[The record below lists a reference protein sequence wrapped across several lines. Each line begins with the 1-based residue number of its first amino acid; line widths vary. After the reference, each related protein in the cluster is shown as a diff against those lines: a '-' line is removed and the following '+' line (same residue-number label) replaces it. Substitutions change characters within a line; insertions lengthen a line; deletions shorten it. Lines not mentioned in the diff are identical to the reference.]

1 MPCPAHERDTINA
14 PSVFIS
20 YTRSQTDSA
29 WASKILAHLEAAGCK
44 VFRDVDKL
52 QPGDDYIQRL
62 DEVIATCSHAIFII
76 SEASADSAWVQAE
89 YRALMP
95 RSKDQKVRVIP
106 LLLGGELPSL
116 LVTTHYID
124 LRERYSPSDV
134 DRALA
139 EVLRA
144 VLGERSAVKVE
155 DLRDVHHPDM
165 VRRPEGPHRIT
176 VRVDSRHTEVATWQS
191 TATWTPTAW
200 EPALSDDLLE
210 LARAGARPANR
221 EHLDECLAALGQTL
235 ADSFLGGPA
244 GELLASELAEAD
256 RENAVARVSLEVSQ
270 ELDRLP
276 WEALRLPG
284 RDRPLAL
291 EPRVQLYRTISGLGK
306 TALPNV
312 PGPLRVLAVIASPE
326 DGGDPK
332 RGRPGADL
340 LDYEAELGKMLDALG
355 DVRKEGVSVRI
366 LEWGSASTIRQA
378 LQQERFHVL
387 HISCHVTAAGLMLED
402 EEGRPDQVD
411 AARFVD
417 DIMVPDRGVPLIVL
431 ARCSA
436 TRSDRSSTFP
446 GSASSPDEFASV
458 LESFARGLLERGVPA
473 VIGMTQPVSDR
484 YAVQFTERFY
494 QSLADRSDAP
504 DPLSALSDARRQVEI
519 ARNAASSD
527 DDREAEPGQWHV
539 PILFLRGSPRP
550 LYDISASAAAPAR
563 ERTRR
568 NRGFGVRQVNDMVGR
583 RTELRFL
590 LALMRSEQPAVL
602 IRGLG
607 GVGKTTVAERLAGTF
622 TKETGHVVAVA
633 EGRVTPTEIL
643 SQVARALSSLA
654 RNRLEDDPL
663 KRAVGELRNVQ
674 MPWRDQMDLIEDEV
688 LPEVRVTLI
697 LDEAEQNLH
706 DDNLPP
712 GQDDPDAPGPPQTLD
727 PEFGDFLANWLDLMP
742 RARLIIT
749 SRAGLPL
756 PPSASGLL
764 TQYPLGPL
772 SRAEAVKLMW
782 RLPGID
788 ALGRAEQAR
797 AYVDVGGHPRAL
809 EYLDSLLRGDRP
821 RNQNVLD
828 RMERALRRGGVEKPE
843 QWIRTPGRSLDEA
856 LAGAVTLISSD
867 VLLDRLLVGLRGRP
881 AHDLFALS
889 SVYRQAVDD
898 IGLNWVMTPGSVAA
912 DSERAARLRDAFD
925 RLDAAQ
931 RSGHGLVLDHLG
943 LDPTLRNQLVRDI
956 AEGTRPADHPGLT
969 EAIHELVER
978 NLLSVTGPPEAQ
990 RYLVHRWTALG
1001 LQQLVQS
1008 GAAGHLGV
1016 EDLEEAHRRAAAFH
1030 EWRAGLWRTT
1040 VTDLLEARYHHHAAG
1055 DFGPAAVATAGA
1067 GAVLYRWGEF
1077 DHVMRLCQ
1085 ETLGWIGSGPEAIE
1099 LLYLQSLVAGRREN
1113 WDDSRRLAYNCLE
1126 LADQA
1131 GDRRWTVMCELQ
1143 LGVLAQET
1151 GDHSE
1156 AERHFNTA
1164 RDIAHEVGDVAL
1176 IGLCYSRLGAL
1187 ELARHHEEQGL
1198 FWSRGAVG
1206 PLLRRMPHAD
1216 LVARGFDELRDLAA
1230 ALGESEMSARLGRRA
1245 ARQRETDRDLQR
1257 VAAEALQQFGE
1268 VNLRRERLDHAKADY
1283 TSALEFA
1290 VQLEDRLLEMDCYL
1304 GLGRIAQLGGQLMTA
1319 RQYYRDYLDIAD
1331 TLRNRIGTVQCY
1343 RFLGDLAKA
1352 TGDRPRVQRWYGRAL
1367 ELATKIGD
1375 DRLVAQVHLGLGR
1388 AHREVGEH
1396 AAAKEEYRKA
1406 EEISRRLGDSAQG
1419 LVVEI
1424 LLDQGASASE
1434 QGNLD
1439 EAERLYREARSP
1451 ADWTGDFLS
1460 VVKANLGLAAVSRAR
1475 GYPAD
1480 ARSLA
1485 ERALTRA
1492 EEQGHPRLVCDAVLE
1507 LGLIEEAVD
1516 NPQEAAQ
1523 LYRHGLNKAKELGES
1538 RLMIDFSLRLGDL
1551 ADGTDAFDWYDQAL
1565 EWLEQLGDLAQAAR
1579 LRVIIGRAALLVY
1592 DDIPRAQ
1599 ADFTRALQLLGT
1611 EEASTDAV
1619 EARLGLARAAL
1630 AENNAEAAGTWFGAA
1645 LPLADELGVVDLQ
1658 AQSYQGLGVVAQLG
1672 DDLEVASQFH
1682 TRVTQLTGAAGAS
1695 RAAMEARRDL
1705 ARLAWRTG
1713 RLDDA
1718 MAGYETALGFAEAM
1732 PAGFVDAI
1740 ACAQQIAVI
1749 CDQLAELASEDERG
1763 RLTARAAE
1771 LRERFP
1777 EVIRYPLDMTQTEAA
1792 AAVATSRAQIGAA
1805 LTAAGRPDE
1814 AVGFTG
1820 ASLLY
1825 QLLQQRE
1832 DADRQLDVLR
1842 RQQQALGER
1851 IRPIMTSILTA
1862 TGTQLLLE
1870 QV

>member
-1 MPCPAHERDTINA
+1 M
-14 PSVFIS
+14 
-20 YTRSQTDSA
+20 
-29 WASKILAHLEAAGCK
+29 AHLEAAQCK
-44 VFRDVDKL
+44 VFLDVDKL

-76 SEASADSAWVQAE
+76 SETSADSAWVQAE

-95 RSKDQKVRVIP
+95 RAKDQKVRVIP

-116 LVTTHYID
+116 LVTTHYVD
-124 LRERYSPSDV
+124 LRERYSPRDV
-134 DRALA
+134 DGALA

-144 VLGERSAVKVE
+144 VLGEPSAVKVE
-155 DLRDVHHPDM
+155 DVRDVVDPDM

-176 VRVDSRHTEVATWQS
+176 VRVESRHTEVETWQS
-191 TATWTPTAW
+191 TATWTPPAW

-221 EHLDECLAALGQTL
+221 EHLDERLAALGHTL
-235 ADSFLGGPA
+235 AGSFLGGPA

-256 RENAVARVSLEVSQ
+256 RENAVARISLEVSR
-270 ELDRLP
+270 ELDQLP

-326 DGGDPK
+326 DGGDPE

-340 LDYEAELGKMLDALG
+340 LDYEAELDKMLGALG
-355 DVRKEGVSVRI
+355 DAREKGASVRI

-436 TRSDRSSTFP
+436 TRSGLTSTFTEP
-446 GSASSPDEFASV
+446 TSPDEFASV
-458 LESFARGLLERGVPA
+458 LESFARGLLEHGVPG

-484 YAVQFTERFY
+484 YAVQFTGQFY

-519 ARNAASSD
+519 DRNAASSD
-527 DDREAEPGQWHV
+527 DDREAEPAQWHV
-539 PILFLRGSPRP
+539 PILFLRGAPRP
-550 LYDISASAAAPAR
+550 LYDSSAPAAAPDR
-563 ERTRR
+563 EPIRR

-590 LALMRSEQPAVL
+590 LALMRGERPAVL

-633 EGRVTPTEIL
+633 EGPVTPTEIL
-643 SQVARALSSLA
+643 SRVARALNSLA

-674 MPWRDQMDLIEDEV
+674 MPWRDQLELIEDEV

-706 DDNLPP
+706 DDNRPP

-727 PEFGDFLANWLDLMP
+727 PEFGAFLAKWLDLMP
-742 RARLIIT
+742 QARLIIT

-756 PPSASGLL
+756 PPSASSLL
-764 TQYPLGPL
+764 TQCPLGPL

-782 RLPGID
+782 RLTGID
-788 ALGRAEQAR
+788 ALGRAEQDR
-797 AYVDVGGHPRAL
+797 AYIDVGGHPRAL
-809 EYLDSLLRGDRP
+809 EYLDSLLRGNRP
-821 RNQNVLD
+821 LNLNVLD
-828 RMERALRRGGVEKPE
+828 RMERALRRGGVENAE
-843 QWIRTPGRSLDEA
+843 QWIETPGRSLDEA

-912 DSERAARLRDAFD
+912 DAERAARLRDAFD

-931 RSGHGLVLDHLG
+931 CSGRGLVLDHLG
-943 LDPTLRNQLVRDI
+943 LDPTLRNQLAHDI

-969 EAIHELVER
+969 EAIHELAER

-1016 EDLEEAHRRAAAFH
+1016 EDLAEAHRRAAAFH
-1030 EWRAGLWRTT
+1030 EWRAGLWRTP

-1055 DFGPAAVATAGA
+1055 DFGSAAVATAGA

-1085 ETLGWIGSGPEAIE
+1085 ETLGWIESGPEAIE

-1113 WDDSRRLAYNCLE
+1113 WDDSRRLADTCLE
-1126 LADQA
+1126 LAGQA
-1131 GDRRWTVMCELQ
+1131 GDRRWTVLCELQ
-1143 LGVLAQET
+1143 LGGLAQET
-1151 GDHSE
+1151 GDHSG

-1164 RDIAHEVGDVAL
+1164 RNIAHDVDDVAL

-1187 ELARHHEEQGL
+1187 ELARHHEKDGL
-1198 FWSRGAVG
+1198 FWSHGVESQ
-1206 PLLRRMPHAD
+1206 LRRMPYAD
-1216 LVARGFDELRDLAA
+1216 LVAKGFDELRDLAA
-1230 ALGESEMSARLGRRA
+1230 ALGESELSARLGRRA

-1268 VNLRRERLDHAKADY
+1268 VSLRRERLDQAKADY

-1290 VQLEDRLLEMDCYL
+1290 VRLEDRLLEMDCYL
-1304 GLGRIAQLGGQLMTA
+1304 GLGRIAQLGGQFLTA
-1319 RQYYRDYLDIAD
+1319 RQYYRAYLEIAD
-1331 TLRNRIGTVQCY
+1331 TLRNRIGTVHCY

-1375 DRLVAQVHLGLGR
+1375 DRLVAQVHLGLGQ
-1388 AHREVGEH
+1388 AHREMGEH
-1396 AAAKEEYRKA
+1396 AAAEAEYRKA
-1406 EEISRRLGDSAQG
+1406 EEISRRLGVSAQD

-1424 LLDQGASASE
+1424 LLDQGASARE
-1434 QGNLD
+1434 QGDLG
-1439 EAERLYREARSP
+1439 EAERLYREARTS
-1451 ADWTGDFLS
+1451 ANSARDYLS

-1475 GYPAD
+1475 RYLAE

-1485 ERALTRA
+1485 DQALTRA
-1492 EEQGHPRLVCDAVLE
+1492 EEQGHPRLVCAAVLE
-1507 LGLIEEAVD
+1507 LGLIAAD
-1516 NPQEAAQ
+1516 AQNFQEAAQ
-1523 LYRHGLNKAKELGES
+1523 LYRRGLTKAKELGES
-1538 RLMIDFSLRLGDL
+1538 MLMIDFSLRLGNL
-1551 ADGTDAFDWYDQAL
+1551 ANGTDAFGWYDQAL
-1565 EWLEQLGDLAQAAR
+1565 EWLEQLDDLARAAR
-1579 LRVIIGRAALLVY
+1579 LRVIIGRAALLAY

-1599 ADFTRALQLLGT
+1599 ADFTRALELLGT

-1630 AENNAEAAGTWFGAA
+1630 AEDKAEAAGTWFGSA
-1645 LPLADELGVVDLQ
+1645 LPLADELGVVELQ
-1658 AQSYQGLGVVAQLG
+1658 AQSCQGLGVVAQLG
-1672 DDLEVASQFH
+1672 DDLEAADEFH
-1682 TRVTQLTGAAGAS
+1682 TRVTQLTGTADAS

-1718 MAGYETALGFAEAM
+1718 LAGYETALGFAKAL
-1732 PAGFVDAI
+1732 PDGRVDAI

-1749 CDQLAELASEDERG
+1749 CDQLAEQASEDERG

-1805 LTAAGRPDE
+1805 LTADGRPDE

-1825 QLLQQRE
+1825 QLLHQRE

-1842 RQQQALGER
+1842 RQEQALGER
-1851 IRPIMTSILTA
+1851 IRPIMTAILTA
-1862 TGTQLLLE
+1862 MGTQLLLE

>member
-1 MPCPAHERDTINA
+1 M

-20 YTRSQTDSA
+20 YTRHPVDSA
-29 WASKILAHLEAAGCK
+29 WASTILAYLEAVGCT

-62 DEVIATCSHAIFII
+62 DEVLATCSHAIFIN
-76 SEASADSAWVQAE
+76 SEASADSKWVQAE

-95 RSKDQKVRVIP
+95 RAIDHKVRVIP

-116 LVTTHYID
+116 LRTTHYID
-124 LRERYSPSDV
+124 LRERYSPSD
-134 DRALA
+134 DDAALA

-144 VLGERSAVKVE
+144 VLGEQSTVNVE
-155 DLRDVHHPDM
+155 DLRVVHHPDM

-176 VRVDSRHTEVATWQS
+176 VRVESRHTEVATWQS
-191 TATWTPTAW
+191 TATWTPAEW

-210 LARAGARPANR
+210 LARAGARAGNR
-221 EHLDECLAALGQTL
+221 EQLDERLAELGQTL

-256 RENAVARVSLEVSQ
+256 RENAVARISLEVSR

-326 DGGDPK
+326 DGGDPE
-332 RGRPGADL
+332 RGRPSADL
-340 LDYEAELGKMLDALG
+340 LDYEAELGRMLDALG
-355 DVRKEGVSVRI
+355 DVREKGASVRI
-366 LEWGSASTIRQA
+366 LEWGSAGTIRQA

-402 EEGRPDQVD
+402 EEGQPDQVD

-436 TRSDRSSTFP
+436 TRSGRTSVFP
-446 GSASSPDEFASV
+446 EPASPDELAV
-458 LESFARGLLERGVPA
+458 LESFARGLLEHGVPG
-473 VIGMTQPVSDR
+473 VLGMTQPVSDR
-484 YAVQFTERFY
+484 YAAQFTEGFY

-504 DPLSALSDARRQVEI
+504 DPLSALCDARRQVEI
-519 ARNAASSD
+519 DRNAASSD
-527 DDREAEPGQWHV
+527 DDREAEPAQWHV
-539 PILFLRGSPRP
+539 PILFLRGAPRP
-550 LYDISASAAAPAR
+550 LYDSRPPPAAPAR
-563 ERTRR
+563 GPTRR

-590 LALMRSEQPAVL
+590 LALMRGEQPAVL

-622 TKETGHVVAVA
+622 TKETSHVVAVA

-643 SQVARALSSLA
+643 SQVARALFRLA
-654 RNRLEDDPL
+654 RYRLEDDPL
-663 KRAVGELRNVQ
+663 KRAAGELRNVQ
-674 MPWRDQMDLIEDEV
+674 MPWQDQLDLIEDEV
-688 LPEVRVTLI
+688 LPEVRITLI

-706 DDNLPP
+706 DDNRPP

-727 PEFGDFLANWLDLMP
+727 PEFGDFLAKWLDLMP
-742 RARLIIT
+742 QARLIIT
-749 SRAGLPL
+749 SQAGLPL

-764 TQYPLGPL
+764 TQCPLGPL

-788 ALGRAEQAR
+788 ALSRAEQDR
-797 AYVDVGGHPRAL
+797 AYIDVGGHPRAL
-809 EYLDSLLRGDRP
+809 EYLDSLLQGNRP
-821 RNQNVLD
+821 LNLNVMD
-828 RMERALRRGGVEKPE
+828 RMERALRRGGVENAE
-843 QWIRTPGRSLDEA
+843 QWIETPGRSLDEA

-931 RSGHGLVLDHLG
+931 RSGRGLVLDHLG

-956 AEGTRPADHPGLT
+956 AEGTRPAGHPGLT
-969 EAIHELVER
+969 EAIHELAER
-978 NLLSVTGPPEAQ
+978 NLLSVTGPPDAQ

-1016 EDLEEAHRRAAAFH
+1016 EDLAEAHRRAAAFH

-1055 DFGPAAVATAGA
+1055 DFGSAAVATAGA

-1085 ETLGWIGSGPEAIE
+1085 ETLGWIESGPEAIE

-1113 WDDSRRLAYNCLE
+1113 WDDSRRLADTCLE
-1126 LADQA
+1126 LAGQA
-1131 GDRRWTVMCELQ
+1131 GDRRWTVLCELQ
-1143 LGVLAQET
+1143 LGGLAQET
-1151 GDHSE
+1151 GDHSG

-1164 RDIAHEVGDVAL
+1164 RNIAHDVDDVAL

-1187 ELARHHEEQGL
+1187 ELARHHEKDGL
-1198 FWSRGAVG
+1198 FWSHGVESQ
-1206 PLLRRMPHAD
+1206 LRRMPYAD
-1216 LVARGFDELRDLAA
+1216 LVAKGFDELRDLAA
-1230 ALGESEMSARLGRRA
+1230 ALGESELSARLGRRA

-1268 VNLRRERLDHAKADY
+1268 VSLRRERLDQAKADY

-1290 VQLEDRLLEMDCYL
+1290 VRLEDRLLEMDCYL
-1304 GLGRIAQLGGQLMTA
+1304 GLGRIAQLGGQFLTA
-1319 RQYYRDYLDIAD
+1319 RQYYRAYLEIAD
-1331 TLRNRIGTVQCY
+1331 TLRNRIGTVHCY

-1375 DRLVAQVHLGLGR
+1375 EKLVAQVHLGLGR

-1396 AAAKEEYRKA
+1396 AAATAEYRKA
-1406 EEISRRLGDSAQG
+1406 EEISRRLGDSARG
-1419 LVVEI
+1419 LVAEI
-1424 LLDQGASASE
+1424 LLDRGASASE

-1439 EAERLYREARSP
+1439 EAERLYREARDL
-1451 ADWTGDFLS
+1451 ADQVGDLLL

-1475 GYPAD
+1475 RHPAD
-1480 ARSLA
+1480 ARALA
-1485 ERALTRA
+1485 ERALDRA
-1492 EEQGHPRLVCDAVLE
+1492 EEQGHPRLVCAAVLE
-1507 LGLIEEAVD
+1507 LGLIEEGVN
-1516 NPQEAAQ
+1516 NPQEAAR
-1523 LYRHGLNKAKELGES
+1523 LYRHGLTKAKELGES
-1538 RLMIDFSLRLGDL
+1538 TLMIDFSLRLGNL
-1551 ADGTDAFDWYDQAL
+1551 ADGTDAFGWYDQAL
-1565 EWLEQLGDLAQAAR
+1565 ERLEELGDLAQATH
-1579 LRVIIGRAALLVY
+1579 LRVIIGRIALVVF

-1599 ADFTRALQLLGT
+1599 ADFTRALELLGT

-1630 AENNAEAAGTWFGAA
+1630 AEDNAEAAGTWFGAA

-1672 DDLEVASQFH
+1672 DDLEAASQSH
-1682 TRVTQLTGAAGAS
+1682 TRVTQLTGAAGPS
-1695 RAAMEARRDL
+1695 QAAMEARRDL

-1718 MAGYETALGFAEAM
+1718 VAGYETALGFAEVVRAWD
-1732 PAGFVDAI
+1732 VDAI

-1749 CDQLAELASEDERG
+1749 CDQLAEQARADERG

-1792 AAVATSRAQIGAA
+1792 AAVATSRAHIGAA

-1825 QLLQQRE
+1825 QLLHQRE
-1832 DADRQLDVLR
+1832 DADRQLEVLR

-1851 IRPIMTSILTA
+1851 IRPIMTAILTA
-1862 TGTQLLLE
+1862 TVAQLLLE

>member
-1 MPCPAHERDTINA
+1 
-14 PSVFIS
+14 
-20 YTRSQTDSA
+20 
-29 WASKILAHLEAAGCK
+29 
-44 VFRDVDKL
+44 
-52 QPGDDYIQRL
+52 
-62 DEVIATCSHAIFII
+62 
-76 SEASADSAWVQAE
+76 
-89 YRALMP
+89 
-95 RSKDQKVRVIP
+95 
-106 LLLGGELPSL
+106 
-116 LVTTHYID
+116 
-124 LRERYSPSDV
+124 
-134 DRALA
+134 
-139 EVLRA
+139 
-144 VLGERSAVKVE
+144 
-155 DLRDVHHPDM
+155 
-165 VRRPEGPHRIT
+165 
-176 VRVDSRHTEVATWQS
+176 
-191 TATWTPTAW
+191 
-200 EPALSDDLLE
+200 
-210 LARAGARPANR
+210 
-221 EHLDECLAALGQTL
+221 
-235 ADSFLGGPA
+235 
-244 GELLASELAEAD
+244 
-256 RENAVARVSLEVSQ
+256 
-270 ELDRLP
+270 
-276 WEALRLPG
+276 
-284 RDRPLAL
+284 
-291 EPRVQLYRTISGLGK
+291 
-306 TALPNV
+306 
-312 PGPLRVLAVIASPE
+312 
-326 DGGDPK
+326 
-332 RGRPGADL
+332 
-340 LDYEAELGKMLDALG
+340 
-355 DVRKEGVSVRI
+355 
-366 LEWGSASTIRQA
+366 
-378 LQQERFHVL
+378 
-387 HISCHVTAAGLMLED
+387 
-402 EEGRPDQVD
+402 
-411 AARFVD
+411 
-417 DIMVPDRGVPLIVL
+417 
-431 ARCSA
+431 
-436 TRSDRSSTFP
+436 
-446 GSASSPDEFASV
+446 
-458 LESFARGLLERGVPA
+458 
-473 VIGMTQPVSDR
+473 
-484 YAVQFTERFY
+484 
-494 QSLADRSDAP
+494 
-504 DPLSALSDARRQVEI
+504 
-519 ARNAASSD
+519 
-527 DDREAEPGQWHV
+527 
-539 PILFLRGSPRP
+539 
-550 LYDISASAAAPAR
+550 
-563 ERTRR
+563 
-568 NRGFGVRQVNDMVGR
+568 
-583 RTELRFL
+583 
-590 LALMRSEQPAVL
+590 
-602 IRGLG
+602 
-607 GVGKTTVAERLAGTF
+607 
-622 TKETGHVVAVA
+622 
-633 EGRVTPTEIL
+633 
-643 SQVARALSSLA
+643 
-654 RNRLEDDPL
+654 
-663 KRAVGELRNVQ
+663 VGELRNIQ
-674 MPWRDQMDLIEDEV
+674 MPWQDQLDLIEDEV
-688 LPEVRVTLI
+688 LPEVRITLI

-706 DDNLPP
+706 DLNRPP
-712 GQDDPDAPGPPQTLD
+712 GQDDPDAPVPPQTLD
-727 PEFGDFLANWLDLMP
+727 PEFGGFLAHWLNLMP

-788 ALGRAEQAR
+788 ALSRAEQAR

-828 RMERALRRGGVEKPE
+828 RMERALRRGGVEQPE
-843 QWIRTPGRSLDEA
+843 QWIRIPGRSLDEA
-856 LAGAVTLISSD
+856 LADAVTLISSD
-867 VLLDRLLVGLRGRP
+867 VLLDRLLIGLRGRL

-898 IGLNWVMTPGSVAA
+898 IGLNWVMIPGSVAA
-912 DSERAARLRDAFD
+912 DSERAARLRNAFD

-931 RSGHGLVLDHLG
+931 RSGRGLVLDHLA
-943 LDPTLRNQLVRDI
+943 LDPALRNQLVRDI
-956 AEGTRPADHPGLT
+956 AEGTRPAHHPGLT

-1016 EDLEEAHRRAAAFH
+1016 EDLAEAHRRAAAFH

-1085 ETLGWIGSGPEAIE
+1085 ETLGWIGASGPEAIE
-1099 LLYLQSLVAGRREN
+1099 LLYLQSLVAGRREH
-1113 WDDSRRLAYNCLE
+1113 WDDSRRLAANCLE
-1126 LADQA
+1126 LAGQA

-1143 LGVLAQET
+1143 LGGLAQET
-1151 GDHSE
+1151 GDDSE

-1164 RDIAHEVGDVAL
+1164 RDIAHDVGDVAL

-1187 ELARHHEEQGL
+1187 EIARHHEEDGL
-1198 FWSRGAVG
+1198 FWSQGAVG
-1206 PLLRRMPHAD
+1206 PLLRGMPRAD
-1216 LVARGFDELRDLAA
+1216 LVARGLDELRDLAA
-1230 ALGESEMSARLGRRA
+1230 ALGEGELSARLGRRA

-1268 VNLRRERLDHAKADY
+1268 VSLRRERLDHAKADY

-1290 VQLEDRLLEMDCYL
+1290 VQLDDRLLEMDCYL
-1304 GLGRIAQLGGQLMTA
+1304 GLGRIAQLGGQLLTA

-1396 AAAKEEYRKA
+1396 AAATAEYRKA
-1406 EEISRRLGDSAQG
+1406 EEISRRLGASAQG
-1419 LVVEI
+1419 LVAEI

-1434 QGNLD
+1434 QDDLD
-1439 EAERLYREARSP
+1439 EAERLYREARSL
-1451 ADWTGDFLS
+1451 ADWTGDLLS

-1475 GYPAD
+1475 HYPAD

-1492 EEQGHPRLVCDAVLE
+1492 EEQGHPRLVCAAVLE

-1516 NPQEAAQ
+1516 HPQAAAQ
-1523 LYRHGLNKAKELGES
+1523 LYRHGLTKAKELGES

-1551 ADGTDAFDWYDQAL
+1551 TAGTDAFGWYDQAL
-1565 EWLEQLGDLAQAAR
+1565 EWLEQLGDLAQAAH
-1579 LRVIIGRAALLVY
+1579 LRVIIGRMALLVY

-1599 ADFTRALQLLGT
+1599 ADFTQAFQLLGT

-1619 EARLGLARAAL
+1619 QARLGLARAAL
-1630 AENNAEAAGTWFGAA
+1630 AENNAEAAGIWFGAA

-1672 DDLEVASQFH
+1672 DDPEAASQFH
-1682 TRVTQLTGAAGAS
+1682 TQVTRLPGAAGAS

-1713 RLDDA
+1713 QLDDA
-1718 MAGYETALGFAEAM
+1718 MAGYETALGLAEAI
-1732 PAGFVDAI
+1732 PAWDVDAI

-1749 CDQLAELASEDERG
+1749 CDQLAEQASEDERG
-1763 RLTARAAE
+1763 RLTTRAAE

-1792 AAVATSRAQIGAA
+1792 ASVATRRGQIGAA

-1825 QLLQQRE
+1825 QLLHQRE

-1851 IRPIMTSILTA
+1851 IRPIMTAILTA
-1862 TGTQLLLE
+1862 TGAQLLLE